1 MVYLL
6 GDGTLP
12 NGIFFKYHLGNNAAK
27 SDFPRFL
34 LPPRTGWSYH
44 CHHLPTRTA
53 PIAFAI
59 GAVAQ
64 IAITNPERRL
74 EIINWFCQLL
84 NSYYDRFE
92 RGEDNNIAIIDY
104 ITNTLM
110 NIRAIETLP
119 ILEKIYKRFK
129 IPNTLTRRGIKEI
142 FILNFLEVCSS
153 M

>member
-1 MVYLL
+1 MRQSPTFLASYCHLVQDEATIAIIYQLGQHQLPLL
-6 GDGTLP
+6 LSFMNEDG
-12 NGIFFKYHLGNNAAK
+12 I
-27 SDFPRFL
+27 
-34 LPPRTGWSYH
+34 
-44 CHHLPTRTA
+44 A
-53 PIAFAI
+53 PFGKEDICS
-59 GAVAQ
+59 AVAQ

-84 NSYYDRFE
+84 NSYYDQFE

-142 FILNFLEVCSS
+142 KKKCHTQN
-153 M
+153 

>member
-1 MVYLL
+1 MNE
-6 GDGTLP
+6 DG
-12 NGIFFKYHLGNNAAK
+12 I
-27 SDFPRFL
+27 
-34 LPPRTGWSYH
+34 
-44 CHHLPTRTA
+44 A
-53 PIAFAI
+53 PFGKEDICS
-59 GAVAQ
+59 AVAQ

-129 IPNTLTRRGIKEI
+129 IPNTLTRKRNQRNKKRNAGYQIAKQNVESFYAAQQSWDI
-142 FILNFLEVCSS
+142 EED
-153 M
+153 MRKKRQQER